1 MITNEEY
8 TQQVPEELR
17 EETSSEFLFVC
28 SNPKKLPV
36 PLNVSGQ
43 HKICK
48 KFPKKFSFYW

>member
-48 KFPKKFSFYW
+48 KFPKKFSFY